1 MGYQDIVNEKWN
13 DFVRANVLILGKK
26 ENERKSVIQ
35 ILRQVEIDNLIDIEY
50 NIENTRLYRATEDFN
65 INLIDSEGYEL
76 NDKNVNTH
84 FIEYLLSVERIIK
97 LYLKNNL
104 KIHVI
109 WYCISILTDGI
120 EDAEIELLKQVYNLG
135 RKYDI
140 DLKIILTQCEEDDR
154 IGSYVKEVKEIIT
167 QSVLFDIQFY
177 RISIIEDLDAYSLVR
192 DTIESNITQ
201 EMELDFYNLMLK
213 YLDEKKKIANKV
225 IAGYATGSA
234 AIGGTPIPFSDA
246 ALLVPEQSAMVI
258 HILKIYDLSN
268 LKEVAKGLV
277 GQLVISNIGKSIA
290 GSLIKIIPG
299 VGTWIGGAINASV
312 AASITSAIGLSFS
325 QICYITCQKI
335 IKHEDIDYENIFNY
349 DELLSLVK
357 FFYKNKEKEN

>member
-177 RISIIEDLDAYSLVR
+177 RISIFEDLD
-192 DTIESNITQ
+192 EN
-201 EMELDFYNLMLK
+201 
-213 YLDEKKKIANKV
+213 KKKANKV